1 MKGVCVVFPAPGRVA
16 LEEIEVGEPGPG
28 QVLLRTEKTL
38 ISTGTELTGL
48 SGEFPPGSAW
58 AQYVR
63 YPWYPGYSNVARVV
77 AAGPDVRDLPEGTL
91 VTSSAPHASLA
102 LVRAGRVRPLP
113 PSIAPEEG
121 TFTVLAATVL
131 NGVRRA
137 RIELGETVVIAGAG
151 LLGQL
156 AAQFARLSG
165 AFPLICIDLSQRRLD
180 LAARLGATHTLA
192 MPVEEA
198 AAEVQ
203 RRSHSRGA
211 DVLFEVTGNPAVI
224 PPLLKLARREA
235 RVILLGSPRG
245 PSQVDF
251 HEEVH
256 RLGLHL
262 IGAHTSTHPE
272 QETAQ
277 HPWTRPR
284 NEQLFLELVAA
295 GLVNVRALITHR
307 YPATDAPSAYAM
319 LLEDRTRAL
328 GVILDWTNVAPVEGA

>member
-1 MKGVCVVFPAPGRVA
+1 MKGIRVVFPAPRQVV
-16 LEEIEVGEPGPG
+16 LEEVEVGEPGPG

-91 VTSSAPHASLA
+91 VVSSAPHASLVLA
-102 LVRAGRVRPLP
+102 RAERVRPLP
-113 PSIAPEEG
+113 PSVHLEEG

-156 AAQFARLSG
+156 AAQFARLCG
-165 AFPLICIDLSQRRLD
+165 AFPLICIDLSAQRLES
-180 LAARLGATHTLA
+180 AARLGATHTLA

-203 RRSHSRGA
+203 RLSRGRGA

-262 IGAHTSTHPE
+262 IGAHTSTHPDH
-272 QETAQ
+272 ETAQ
-277 HPWTRPR
+277 QPWTRAR
-284 NEQLFLELVAA
+284 NEQLFLDLVAA
-295 GLVNVRALITHR
+295 GLVKVGELITHR
-307 YPATDAPSAYAM
+307 YPATDAPAAYAM
-319 LLEDRTRAL
+319 LLEDRTRAI
-328 GVILDWTNVAPVEGA
+328 GVILDWANISLT

>member
-1 MKGVCVVFPAPGRVA
+1 MKGVRVAFPAPRQVT
-16 LEEIEVGEPGPG
+16 LEEFDVGEPGPG

-63 YPWYPGYSNVARVV
+63 YPWHPGYSHVGRVV
-77 AAGPDVRDLPEGTL
+77 ATGPDVRDLPAGTL
-91 VTSSAPHASLA
+91 VASSAPHASLVLA
-102 LVRAGRVRPLP
+102 RAERVRPLP
-113 PSIAPEEG
+113 PSVTPEEG

-137 RIELGETVVIAGAG
+137 RIELGETVVVVGAG

-156 AAQFARLSG
+156 TAQFARLSG
-165 AFPLICIDLSQRRLD
+165 AFPLICIDLSAQRLE
-180 LAARLGATHTLA
+180 LAGRLGALHTLA

-203 RRSHSRGA
+203 RLSRGRGA
-211 DVLFEVTGNPAVI
+211 DVLFEVTGNPTVI

-251 HEEVH
+251 HDEVH
-256 RLGLHL
+256 RLGLRL
-262 IGAHTSTHPE
+262 IGAHTSTHPDH
-272 QETAQ
+272 ETAQ
-277 HPWTRPR
+277 YPWTRAR
-284 NEQLFLELVAA
+284 NEQLFLELLAA
-295 GLVNVRALITHR
+295 GWVNVRELITHR
-307 YPATDAPSAYAM
+307 YPAQEASSAYTM
-319 LLEDRTRAL
+319 LLEDRTRAV
-328 GVILDWTNVAPVEGA
+328 GVILDWTATSTA